1 MNGILKR
8 VLHFIHLNISSFLS
22 KVEELWLNAKSTNAT
37 IEDICE
43 FKHDTS
49 ALKQEISIDN

>member
-22 KVEELWLNAKSTNAT
+22 KVEELWLITKSTNAT

-43 FKHDTS
+43 FKRDTS
-49 ALKQEISIDN
+49 ALKQEISIGN